1 MRLTTPN
8 RTLPAIC
15 LVVYGC
21 GQLERVA
28 EFISALPA
36 DYREEGVRF
45 TAGQIAGQYAFEQV
59 KLDRKGYDTRR
70 LLRCLSI
77 LNNAGAVFP
86 TDEALA
92 HADDLINNFTADF
105 GHDEDGEATFR
116 IKAQSYRLKKYD
128 CHALWARIRQADLLV
143 DSVSREKL
151 FDAEESD
158 DLSFMDDSLDFRLT
172 AHLVDPQGEKF
183 ASVQQYFTVTDGR
196 LSVEDLID
204 YDFTDYPNFHD
215 ESGNT
220 YRLIELL
227 TEKFIDRSVGAVKN
241 FLASQN
247 MTLPSEVQKRETI
260 PEYVYSVSPYS
271 FNQ

>member
-1 MRLTTPN
+1 M
-8 RTLPAIC
+8 
-15 LVVYGC
+15 
-21 GQLERVA
+21 
-28 EFISALPA
+28 
-36 DYREEGVRF
+36 
-45 TAGQIAGQYAFEQV
+45 
-59 KLDRKGYDTRR
+59 
-70 LLRCLSI
+70 
-77 LNNAGAVFP
+77 
-86 TDEALA
+86 
-92 HADDLINNFTADF
+92 
-105 GHDEDGEATFR
+105 
-116 IKAQSYRLKKYD
+116 
-128 CHALWARIRQADLLV
+128 

-247 MTLPSEVQKRETI
+247 MTPPSEVQKREAI